1 VDDCSEP
8 TALRAAVYLQSQ
20 PHTPAPALA
29 TYRVGEPAA
38 SGGRML
44 AIWRRPLTV
53 GAPLPTMLL
62 PLTVHASI
70 PVDLE
75 HTYAQAAADTYLA

>member
-1 VDDCSEP
+1 
-8 TALRAAVYLQSQ
+8 
-20 PHTPAPALA
+20 
-29 TYRVGEPAA
+29 
-38 SGGRML
+38 ML